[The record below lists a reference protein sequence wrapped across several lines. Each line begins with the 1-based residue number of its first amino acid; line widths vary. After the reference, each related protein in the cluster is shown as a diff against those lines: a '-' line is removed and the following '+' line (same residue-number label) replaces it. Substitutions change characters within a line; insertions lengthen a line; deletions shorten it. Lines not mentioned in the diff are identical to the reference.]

1 MASGF
6 AFPPRGLR
14 QYLTERQESPD
25 GPAEFWLPLA
35 FTSLESERWGR
46 NYTFNV
52 VGRLRPNVTLDQ
64 VRSEVGVIVEN
75 ISEGYPP
82 SRRDNPT
89 WGLSS
94 AVEPFHSVVVGEVR
108 TPLLVL
114 WVAVG
119 MVLLI
124 ACVNVANLL
133 LTHASAR
140 HHEMVVRVAI
150 GATRRRLI
158 TQVLTE
164 SILLAF
170 LGGSLGL
177 LLALW
182 VTEGLAAIVP
192 ITLLRGA
199 EIGMNQGVLLFS
211 LLLCVGTA
219 LLFGLAPA
227 LRSAETDCGEAL
239 KEGGRGLGLAPGR
252 HRVLR
257 FLVISQ
263 IALALVLL
271 VSAGLFLRSFLS
283 LQEADPGF
291 QAEQVLA
298 ITLALPETSYRGGEK
313 IGSFY
318 QALLQRVEVL
328 PGVKTVG
335 ASTDLPLELSRSR
348 GFTIEGR
355 QSEGSK
361 SAGYIEVL
369 GDYFDTLET
378 SLKSG
383 RYFTQRDRS
392 GAEQVII
399 IQ

>member
-1 MASGF
+1 MCHV
-6 AFPPRGLR
+6 
-14 QYLTERQESPD
+14 YLFQRFLDP
-25 GPAEFWLPLA
+25 F
-35 FTSLESERWGR
+35 FSLSSSHTPIGQGQL
-46 NYTFNV
+46 YFNV
-52 VGRLRPNVTLDQ
+52 VGRLRPNVTIEQ
-64 VRSEVGVIVEN
+64 VRSEVGVIVEH
-75 ISEGYPP
+75 ISESYPP
-82 SRRDNPT
+82 SRRDDPT

-164 SILLAF
+164 SLLLAF
-170 LGGSLGL
+170 LGGGLGL

-182 VTEGLAAIVP
+182 ATEGLAAIVP
-192 ITLLRGA
+192 ITLLRAA
-199 EIGMNQGVLLFS
+199 EIGIDPGVLLFS

-219 LLFGLAPA
+219 ILFGLAPA
-227 LRSAETDCGEAL
+227 LQSAGTDCGEAL

-257 FLVISQ
+257 LLVISQ

-271 VSAGLFLRSFLS
+271 VSAGF
-283 LQEADPGF
+283 
-291 QAEQVLA
+291 
-298 ITLALPETSYRGGEK
+298 
-313 IGSFY
+313 
-318 QALLQRVEVL
+318 
-328 PGVKTVG
+328 
-335 ASTDLPLELSRSR
+335 
-348 GFTIEGR
+348 
-355 QSEGSK
+355 
-361 SAGYIEVL
+361 
-369 GDYFDTLET
+369 
-378 SLKSG
+378 
-383 RYFTQRDRS
+383 
-392 GAEQVII
+392 
-399 IQ
+399 